1 VSNHY
6 SIAMKG
12 KQGHKT
18 KDIEGGFAA
27 MKNQVE
33 GQDNNNLKK
42 MIKDTINTTIQEFQ
56 VKTNAVLGNH
66 MKQEKQGFKMSKGTH
81 KLNFDKT
88 IHTQKGVLYVDVLKQ
103 RLVEDACVTEGAKE
117 VANVIEVEHEE
128 AKKGVTAA
136 TKENYALDLRN
147 PSAKWRRM
155 DDLPVAQGITHGA
168 FVLVGMKLYFCGG

>member
-1 VSNHY
+1 
-6 SIAMKG
+6 
-12 KQGHKT
+12 
-18 KDIEGGFAA
+18 
-27 MKNQVE
+27 
-33 GQDNNNLKK
+33 
-42 MIKDTINTTIQEFQ
+42 

-128 AKKGVTAA
+128 AKKGKAGENKGIPTECVLAA
-136 TKENYALDLRN
+136 NPITIKKAHCMCGHMGQEEAREICNLYGQELTKQGFKQCNHCRKAKAKQLAVEQNNEEHIDTGLDE
-147 PSAKWRRM
+147 
-155 DDLPVAQGITHGA
+155 H
-168 FVLVGMKLYFCGG
+168 